1 MCCVLGMNIFIHCAE
16 TGRVLSL
23 KVSVL
28 GNFLELFHWCLPALS
43 FYFFL
48 WFSQSVMSNSL
59 QPHGLQHAQ
68 APLSFTIS
76 WSLLKFMSIES
87 VRARAIVQLLA
98 AGNKPPLFPLSASFP
113 SPGRCAGSL
122 LLLCCVSLHTT
133 PAPLP
138 RHSPKPSSPSM

>member
-68 APLSFTIS
+68 ASLSFTIS
-76 WSLLKFMSIES
+76 WSLLKFMSIELVMPS
-87 VRARAIVQLLA
+87 NHLVPCCPFLL
-98 AGNKPPLFPLSASFP
+98 P
-113 SPGRCAGSL
+113 SI
-122 LLLCCVSLHTT
+122 
-133 PAPLP
+133 
-138 RHSPKPSSPSM
+138 SPSFRVFSNELSLYIRWSKYWSFSFTISPSNGYSGLIFFRID